1 MKIISILLLLILP
14 ILLWSNSPKILEVDK
29 QIVYQV
35 FDGNY
40 HAADSLLE
48 AQIMLYP
55 DLPKYFTLKAHALF
69 YTRYF
74 DNTGMDR
81 DSLMQLIMDYTQKA
95 IDVSDELA
103 KTIDIKFYLGV
114 AHGYRS
120 RINGIRQEFYDAYWD
135 ARKCY
140 NYLEDVIEED
150 PAYYDAYLGMA
161 VIDYFNATRITG
173 WRRTLA
179 WFLGMTGDREKALEF
194 FNKVEEKGSL
204 FQAEATF
211 INAMMHRFLEID
223 FDRATPYLEN
233 LMAQYPN
240 NTFMQNQYR
249 SLQFNQLIQ
258 EKGVD
263 YLAANIDSL
272 RSQYN
277 INNANILNAI
287 GYNYVNNQ
295 DYQTALAVFQLNVRL
310 FPEIANC
317 YDSVAEGYMLLGRND
332 EAIRNYR
339 IAFEKL
345 DSDTTITEDFR
356 ELLRE
361 SIPERLRQ
369 LEAL

>member
-1 MKIISILLLLILP
+1 MP
-14 ILLWSNSPKILEVDK
+14 EVDK
-29 QIVYQV
+29 QIVHQV

-40 HAADSLLE
+40 AVADSLLE
-48 AQIMLYP
+48 AQILSNP
-55 DLPKYFTLKAHALF
+55 KSPKYYALKAHALF

-81 DSLMQLIMDYTQKA
+81 DSLMQLIMENTQKA
-95 IDVSDELA
+95 ISVADELE
-103 KTIDIKFYLGV
+103 KTIEIKFYLGV

-150 PAYYDAYLGMA
+150 PEYYDAYVGIA
-161 VIDYFNATRITG
+161 VLDYFNATRITG

-179 WFLGMTGDREKALEF
+179 WFLGMTGDREKALEY
-194 FNKVEEKGSL
+194 FNKVDEKGNL
-204 FQAEATF
+204 FQPEATF
-211 INAMMHRFLEID
+211 INAMMYRFLETD
-223 FDRATPYLEN
+223 FDKAVPYFDNFL
-233 LMAQYPN
+233 ARYPN
-240 NTFMQNQYR
+240 NIFMQNQYR

-258 EKGVD
+258 EEGVD
-263 YLAANIDSL
+263 YVVANIDSL
-272 RSQYN
+272 RIQYN

-287 GYNYVNNQ
+287 GYNYVNNE
-295 DYQTALAVFQLNVRL
+295 DYETAVAIFQLNVEL
-310 FPEIANC
+310 FPAVANG
-317 YDSVAEGYMLLGRND
+317 YDSLAEGYMLMGRND
-332 EAIRNYR
+332 KAIRNYR

-345 DSDTTITEDFR
+345 DSDTSITEDFR

-361 SIPERLRQ
+361 SIPERLKQ